1 MPSILLIA
9 GHGAG
14 DPGAVGNGTSEAVE
28 TRRVV
33 NALVAPLRA
42 NGFAVTVY
50 DQSKNAFAEA
60 QAGRLNFGGT
70 FDYVFE
76 VHFNSFNKQA
86 KGTEAFITTSES
98 GETVEQKIV
107 SKLSKYF
114 ANRGVKRTN
123 FSVIYTAKSRG
134 MSSCLY
140 EVCFI
145 DNEADMAAYNNNFN
159 SIVTDMAN
167 GIAEGFGLSGNSTSQ
182 GNSNTGNNQ
191 NTNTTKP
198 KIELGEIGMFIYW
211 KARDKS
217 GKTRDMYGVWGN
229 KRFHLNT
236 NAKAEHFR
244 EIVKV
249 TTGRNCPEWRTWA
262 FNDETVKLVESF
274 TELQKTVV

>member
-33 NALVAPLRA
+33 NALVGPLQA

-60 QAGRLNFGGT
+60 QAGRLNFGGS

-86 KGTEAFITTSES
+86 KGTEAYITTSES
-98 GETVEQKIV
+98 GDVVEQKIV
-107 SKLSKYF
+107 SKLAKYF
-114 ANRGVKRTN
+114 TSRGVKRYN
-123 FSVIYTAKSRG
+123 WSVITIAKSQG
-134 MSSCLY
+134 FSSCLY

-145 DNEADMAAYNNNFN
+145 DNAEDMAAYNNNFN
-159 SIVTDMAN
+159 SIITDMAN

-182 GNSNTGNNQ
+182 GGNNSGSSNTSNNQ
-191 NTNTTKP
+191 NTQTQKPKQREVITMVCTFNITDKDATLYYYDGQKVIALKQPDQARVLRDVYRLNNGKEMPHFNWTTKAP
-198 KIELGEIGMFIYW
+198 WYDRLIETTKL
-211 KARDKS
+211 KA
-217 GKTRDMYGVWGN
+217 
-229 KRFHLNT
+229 L
-236 NAKAEHFR
+236 
-244 EIVKV
+244 
-249 TTGRNCPEWRTWA
+249 
-262 FNDETVKLVESF
+262 
-274 TELQKTVV
+274 